1 METTLS
7 NNPSRIAGGFL
18 ALAAIWIGVYWLW
31 EPSRSAGVS
40 FAEQAVSAPA
50 PEASPDPV
58 VPVEV
63 APDPVREQP
72 AEAAPEAPGA
82 VPPAPPDALAEGD
95 AAGPGVIPPEFREH
109 VIARGDTFESISRRY
124 FGTVRHAGAIAAA
137 NPFVSPTGLRAGQTV
152 RVPVDPENIQ
162 GKPVPGSDPGLPEP
176 EFLEYVVVSGDT
188 LSEIAQ
194 RFYGSLR
201 YAEVIFNANRDT
213 MRRADDLQI
222 GDVLRIPSRE
232 SVLGGGDR

>member
-1 METTLS
+1 MG
-7 NNPSRIAGGFL
+7 NNPTRIAGGFL

-40 FAEQAVSAPA
+40 FAEQAVSDPA
-50 PEASPDPV
+50 PEASPEPV

-63 APDPVREQP
+63 APEPVPEAPAGPPAAPPAQPP
-72 AEAAPEAPGA
+72 AEA
-82 VPPAPPDALAEGD
+82 PAQGD
-95 AAGPGVIPPEFREH
+95 AGGPGVVAPEFRDH

-152 RVPVDPENIQ
+152 RVPVDPDNIQ
-162 GKPVPGSDPGLPEP
+162 GKPAPGADPGLPEP

-232 SVLGGGDR
+232 SVLGEADR